1 MVTLA
6 THGAWHCLLT
16 NAMSDTTQLHHRLTE
31 ILRERIVDGV
41 LSPGTPISEREICEE
56 FDVSRTPLREA
67 LKVLESEG
75 LIQLFRN
82 RGAVVAPISVEMIE
96 EKLAVISALEGYAA
110 RQACLRATDEEL
122 AELEA
127 LHARFAREYDPAEPE
142 RYFELHQALH
152 RRLIELANNPTL
164 RDNYALLSR
173 HVKRARV
180 VGLRQ
185 HRRLPDVVE
194 ENRAIVRAVLARD
207 QAAAQ
212 RAVERH
218 LQRVSQT
225 VLTHFRPR

>member
-1 MVTLA
+1 MTIA
-6 THGAWHCLLT
+6 THGAWHPLHT
-16 NAMSDTTQLHHRLTE
+16 HAMSDTTHLHHRLTE
-31 ILRERIVDGV
+31 ILRDRIVDGV
-41 LSPGTPISEREICEE
+41 LSPGSPISEREICEE

-110 RQACLRATDEEL
+110 RQVCIRASDEEL

-127 LHARFAREYDPAEPE
+127 LHAQFAREYDPKEPE

-173 HVKRARV
+173 HVKRARIE
-180 VGLRQ
+180 GLKQ
-185 HRRLPDVVE
+185 HKRLPDVIE

-212 RAVERH
+212 AAVERH
-218 LQRVSQT
+218 LQRISQT
-225 VLTHFRPR
+225 VVKHFRPR

>member
-1 MVTLA
+1 MANA
-6 THGAWHCLLT
+6 THGAWHPSPT
-16 NAMSDTTQLHHRLTE
+16 NAMSDTTHLHHRLAE
-31 ILRERIVDGV
+31 VLRERIVDGV

-75 LIQLFRN
+75 LVQLFRN

-110 RQACLRATDEEL
+110 RQVCQRATDEEL
-122 AELEA
+122 EELEA
-127 LHARFAREYDPAEPE
+127 LHAQFAREYDPKTPE

-152 RRLIELANNPTL
+152 RRLVELANNPTL
-164 RDNYALLSR
+164 RDNYAMLSR
-173 HVKRARV
+173 HVKRARM
-180 VGLRQ
+180 VGLKQ
-185 HRRLPDVVE
+185 HKRLPDVIE

-212 RAVERH
+212 KAVERH
-218 LQRVSQT
+218 LNRVAQT
-225 VLTHFRPR
+225 VLTYFRVR